1 MDERSQVLF
10 SVVLGA
16 IAGGLVGF
24 LYLTRRGRDVRDQI
38 EPTLDNFV
46 EEIDQARATV
56 DKARQAVAEGRRA
69 FDDMIAAARAQE
81 STSTGETAASGNSPS
96 GVVQ

>member
-16 IAGGLVGF
+16 VAGGLVGF
-24 LYLTRRGRDVRDQI
+24 LYLTRRGREVRDQI
-38 EPTLDNFV
+38 EPTLDGFV
-46 EEIDQARATV
+46 EEIDRARSTV

-69 FDDMIAAARAQE
+69 FDDMLAAARAQE
-81 STSTGETAASGNSPS
+81 SASTGETAGSGSAPS